1 MEVIRAM
8 ALPRDREEDFRIRML
23 TLIQDQIRKILDNYR
38 TLFNMLESYVKGP
51 DVKTLEAFYNKI
63 LRNDESAKETSR
75 VIEREM
81 NNVGALLTDR
91 EDFLRLV
98 AELDKISDTIEGAG
112 FRLVNLGKMKA
123 KLGKDL
129 NQKIVELGGK
139 VLETLIRLREA
150 LLAMT
155 LNAETFLQKVHET
168 EQCEKNVDDIYR
180 SLDLALLQSNLKI
193 APLLLSR
200 EIAGML
206 EDIAD
211 RAERAVDTLRALSL
225 VVM

>member
-1 MEVIRAM
+1 M
-8 ALPRDREEDFRIRML
+8 ALPRDREEDFRIRIL
-23 TLIQDQIRKILDNYR
+23 TLIQDQIRKVIDTYR
-38 TLFNMLESYVKGP
+38 LLLNMLESYVRSP
-51 DVKTLEAFYNKI
+51 DVKTLEEYYDKI

-75 VIEREM
+75 LIEKEM
-81 NNVGALLTDR
+81 NSVGALLTDR

-98 AELDKISDTIEGAG
+98 AEVDKISDTIEGAA

-123 KLGKDL
+123 KLGKGL
-129 NQKIVELGGK
+129 NEKIMELGEE
-139 VLETLIRLREA
+139 VLETLTRLREA

-168 EQCEKNVDDIYR
+168 EQCEKRVDEIYR
-180 SLDLALLQSNLKI
+180 YLDLALLQSDLKI

-200 EIAGML
+200 EIVGML

-211 RAERAVDTLRALSL
+211 RAERVVDTLRALSL
-225 VVM
+225 VVL